1 MTNKYPSV
9 SIREVATLLDVP
21 RDAIVN
27 AIAHGNIQP
36 SGKGPR
42 GHDVYPLNEIL
53 KPLYKRRGELDPASL
68 SPSDRKNLAD
78 ALLKEHDLQVK
89 SANFLPRDAYRS
101 ATAEAYAR
109 CASSIRSIPD
119 NLERRLGLTPEQS
132 EYAEEVI
139 DSILG
144 SLYTD
149 MKATHEKANAALA
162 A

>member
-89 SANFLPRDAYRS
+89 SGNFLLREAYRS

-109 CASSIRSIPD
+109 CASTIKGMPD
-119 NLERRLGLTPEQS
+119 HFERRMGLSPDQVEQ
-132 EYAEEVI
+132 AEEVVT
-139 DSILG
+139 LTLQT
-144 SLYTD
+144 LYDD
-149 MKATHEKANAALA
+149 MRRAHEAANATA
-162 A
+162 